1 MVSDVICL
9 VMFDRVWCIL
19 STLFALTCMQVNIR
33 AAYKH
38 CWDIGAC
45 KGWNDAC
52 VIIGAVLCVSFP
64 MIGYFDE
71 HEYAGLHGFFATCF
85 FSATCFYANILAH
98 ELWEHRDKIP
108 SNYHNTIEL
117 LWYLGWVMCGILV
130 IFGLSFQ
137 VNLVFGPPVWEWAL
151 ALLYINYY
159 TIASL
164 MNPYYDSIQPLDE
177 STMN

>member
-1 MVSDVICL
+1 MTIFTCAILSLSLFVMLYLACTDDKWWTAGTKQYKWKCHFETGNYQLPMVSDVICL

-19 STLFALTCMQVNIR
+19 STLFALTCMQVNIW

-52 VIIGAVLCVSFP
+52 GVIGAILCISFP
-64 MIGYFDE
+64 LIGYFDE

-85 FSATCFYANILAH
+85 FCSTCFYANILAH

-108 SNYHNTIEL
+108 ENFHNTI
-117 LWYLGWVMCGILV
+117 
-130 IFGLSFQ
+130 
-137 VNLVFGPPVWEWAL
+137 
-151 ALLYINYY
+151 
-159 TIASL
+159 
-164 MNPYYDSIQPLDE
+164 
-177 STMN
+177 